1 MASLELPEVE
11 TIRRDLEREFAGRK
25 VKTVEVR
32 ALKSLPRHR
41 TKKSVTDVLEGAKIE
56 TVERHGLLLV
66 VRLDNEHVIGIDLG
80 AHGRLQRAPSKEA
93 AADDLVMSITF
104 TQGGDLRF
112 GDAQGSGEL
121 FVTDLEGLEEILEE
135 RGPVGLDLLDEP
147 ITWVDFGRLV
157 MAKAMPLKLLL
168 TDPTIFT
175 GIGDVYSDEIL
186 FDAGL
191 RYDRMS
197 DQLSTQEIRRLY
209 RSVVGI
215 LHDAIKYRGTT
226 LDDGRYL
233 DINGQP
239 GEYGNQLAVYDR
251 AGELSPR
258 SRTPIQKGTFKGHKV
273 FYCTTQV

>member
-11 TIRRDLEREFAGRK
+11 TIRRDLERELAGRK
-25 VKTVEVR
+25 VKTVDVR

-41 TKKSVTDVLEGAKIE
+41 VKKSVTDPLEGAK
-56 TVERHGLLLV
+56 VESVQRRGMLLV
-66 VRLDNEHVIGIDLG
+66 VLFDNEHVMGIDLG
-80 AHGRLQRAPSKEA
+80 THGRLLRAASKDA
-93 AADDLVMSITF
+93 VDDDTVVTITF

-112 GDAQGSGEL
+112 CDTDGSAEL
-121 FVTDLEGLEEILEE
+121 FVVDLETLDEILEE
-135 RGPVGLDLLDEP
+135 RGPIGLDLLEEP

-157 MAKAMPLKLLL
+157 IAKAMPLKLLL
-168 TDPTIFT
+168 TDRTIFN
-175 GIGDVYSDEIL
+175 GIGDLYSDEIL

-197 DQLSTQEIRRLY
+197 NQLSTQEIRRLY

-226 LDDGRYL
+226 LEDGRYHDL
-233 DINGQP
+233 SGQP
-239 GEYGNQLAVYDR
+239 GEYGAQLAVYER

-258 SRTPIQKGTFKGHKV
+258 SRTPIQKATFKGHKV